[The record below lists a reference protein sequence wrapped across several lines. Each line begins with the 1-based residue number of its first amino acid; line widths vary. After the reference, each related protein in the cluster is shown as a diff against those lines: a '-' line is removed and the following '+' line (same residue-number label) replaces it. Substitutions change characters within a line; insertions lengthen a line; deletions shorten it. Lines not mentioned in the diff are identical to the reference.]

1 MQPLRPYKR
10 PATARQFKP
19 GDPKVL
25 RFYGR
30 WVDTK
35 ASKEGNY
42 LIYLYFFS
50 MIKLRIQICGQV
62 WNKSLLFSY
71 IKPGSVEPIETRHL
85 VIHFHLEDETI
96 ELAEDHD
103 TNSGRYKA
111 PLFLKRCK
119 IPKVFFFLF

>member
-1 MQPLRPYKR
+1 MNNILH
-10 PATARQFKP
+10 
-19 GDPKVL
+19 
-25 RFYGR
+25 
-30 WVDTK
+30 
-35 ASKEGNY
+35 
-42 LIYLYFFS
+42 FS
-50 MIKLRIQICGQV
+50 
-62 WNKSLLFSY
+62 N

-119 IPKVFFFLF
+119 IPKVFFSI

>member
-1 MQPLRPYKR
+1 MNNILH
-10 PATARQFKP
+10 
-19 GDPKVL
+19 
-25 RFYGR
+25 
-30 WVDTK
+30 
-35 ASKEGNY
+35 
-42 LIYLYFFS
+42 FS
-50 MIKLRIQICGQV
+50 
-62 WNKSLLFSY
+62 N

-119 IPKVFFFLF
+119 IPKVFFSIWLYSSECDMILCKEYQNEQCSYISFLITGCEITSYLAWNAYGPYTVKRGS